1 MIGKTISHYKI
12 LEKLGGG
19 GMGVVY
25 KAEDTK
31 LRRTVAL
38 KFLPPDLIRDDEAK
52 VRFIQEARAAS
63 ALEHNNICTIHEIGE
78 TEDGQLFIVMACYE
92 GDTLK
97 KKMEQGLQK
106 IEDAI
111 DITLQVARGL
121 SKAHNK
127 GIVHRDIKPANV
139 MITDDGVVKIL
150 DFGLAKLTGQTRIT
164 KTATTMGTIAYMS
177 PEQSRGEAVDQRT
190 DIWSLGVMLYQMITG
205 QLPFKGEY
213 EQAVVYSI
221 LNDDPEPLDNLR
233 ADVPAEIQEII
244 QKSLQKNVDK
254 RYKSAGDIIGILEAA
269 KKKFD
274 SGQLVTADQKKEHRR
289 KRKNYV
295 FAAIAVLAV
304 SAMAVA
310 LLLLQGSRARRR
322 NAVLQRLQP
331 MVEDARFDEA
341 FELMNDS
348 GLTLKDLKDEDL
360 AVRLGGY
367 LSIQTTP
374 AGAQV
379 SLARIKSKPEL
390 LRGEDFFIGSA
401 PVKNHSIVAGEYWVN
416 LSLEGMNELA
426 LLVLLEPGDSLEISR
441 TLLEKK
447 DEFSGMVKIEEGI
460 GPDGQAIPA
469 FLIDKHEVTNRDFFA
484 FVSAGGYREKKF
496 WPDVLMIDGISSPWE
511 SAVKSFIDKTG
522 IQCPRFWS
530 GGKYPEGKEDHP
542 VTGISWYEAL
552 AYSRW
557 VGKDLPTW
565 EQWWLAAKGGT
576 ERLYPWGNDALTP
589 HLRANFGYEGTA
601 PVGSYALGISPLG
614 CFDMAGNVREW
625 LRDSKLQKG
634 LCTVVGGSWKDPYYM
649 FEPGHAESFE
659 PDLSGD
665 YIGFRCVKAI
675 RKNE

>member
-31 LRRTVAL
+31 LKRTVAL
-38 KFLPPDLIRDDEAK
+38 KFLPLDLIRDDEAK
-52 VRFIQEARAAS
+52 ARFIQEAQAAS
-63 ALEHNNICTIHEIGE
+63 ALEHNNICAIHEVDE
-78 TEDGQLFIVMACYE
+78 TDDGQLFIVMACYD

-97 KKMEQGLQK
+97 KKIEKGPQT

-121 SKAHNK
+121 SKAHDK

-177 PEQSRGEAVDQRT
+177 PEQSRGETVDQRA

-205 QLPFKGEY
+205 QLPFKGEF

-221 LNDDPEPLDNLR
+221 LNDDPEPISKLR
-233 ADVPAEIQEII
+233 ADVPAEIQGII
-244 QKSLQKNVDK
+244 QKSLQKDVAK
-254 RYKSAGDIIGILEAA
+254 RHQNTEEIRDILEAL
-269 KKKFD
+269 KRKFD
-274 SGQLVTADQKKEHRR
+274 SGQLITVGQKKEHRR
-289 KRKNYV
+289 KRKTYAY
-295 FAAIAVLAV
+295 AAVAVLVV
-304 SAMAVA
+304 SAIVVA
-310 LLLLQGSRARRR
+310 LILWQGSRARRMS
-322 NAVLQRLQP
+322 AVLEQLQP
-331 MVEDARFDEA
+331 MAEEARFDDA
-341 FELMNDS
+341 FTLMNDS
-348 GLTLKDLKDEDL
+348 GFALKDLKNKNL
-360 AVRLGGY
+360 AALLGGN
-367 LSIQTTP
+367 LSFQTTP

-379 SLARIKSKPEL
+379 SLARIKSKPDL
-390 LRGEDFFIGSA
+390 SKGEDFSIGST
-401 PVKNHSIVAGEYWVN
+401 PVKNHELVAGEYWVN
-416 LSLEGMNELA
+416 LSLEGMNELEF
-426 LLVLLEPGDSLEISR
+426 LILVNPGDSLEVNR
-441 TLLEKK
+441 TLCEKK
-447 DEFSGMVKIEEGI
+447 DEFSRMVKIEEGVN
-460 GPDGQAIPA
+460 PDGQPIPD
-469 FLIDKHEVTNRDFFA
+469 FLIDKHEVTNSEFFA
-484 FVSAGGYREKKF
+484 FVSVGGYREKQF
-496 WPDVLMIDGISSPWE
+496 WPDELKIDGVSSPWE

-552 AYSRW
+552 AYARW
-557 VGKDLPTW
+557 AGKDLPTW
-565 EQWWLAAKGGT
+565 EQWWIAAKGGT
-576 ERLYPWGNDALTP
+576 GRLYPWGNDALTP

-601 PVGSYALGISPLG
+601 PVGSYPLGVSPLG

-634 LCTVVGGSWKDPYYM
+634 LCTVVGGSWKDPFYM
-649 FEPGHAESFE
+649 FEPSHAESFA
-659 PDLSGD
+659 PNFSGD